1 MATLRGQPYDGPLIP
16 YYFLVVYNIP
26 CTIRSLIHILYE
38 DGGAQSIAGMKLG
51 QDNTSKN
58 VVAMFA
64 QWGASQLVLAAII
77 WYVVLEHPQLTTA
90 MLGMCEL
97 ELVLRYWVSRFKKCH
112 TAHTPPGGIG
122 TKVLLPLVLLM
133 WYWSAFGS
141 SVSPV

>member
-1 MATLRGQPYDGPLIP
+1 
-16 YYFLVVYNIP
+16 
-26 CTIRSLIHILYE
+26 
-38 DGGAQSIAGMKLG
+38 
-51 QDNTSKN
+51 
-58 VVAMFA
+58 MFA
-64 QWGASQLVLAAII
+64 QWGASQLVLAVII
-77 WYVVLEHPQLTTA
+77 WYVVLDHPQLTTA

-97 ELVLRYWVSRFKKCH
+97 ELVLRYWVSSFKKCH